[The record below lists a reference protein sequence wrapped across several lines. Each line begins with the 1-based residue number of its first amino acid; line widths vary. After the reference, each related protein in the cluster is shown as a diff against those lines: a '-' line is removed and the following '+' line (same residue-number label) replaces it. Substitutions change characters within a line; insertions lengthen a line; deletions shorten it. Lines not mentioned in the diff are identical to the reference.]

1 LKKYFNI
8 PIRKHQNALINL
20 SFLLLW
26 VFVIGG
32 QVSFSQ
38 GNSYDSISF
47 NLEDELFTQDS
58 GNNNSHGFHCT
69 FEIEEQEISTDSDKN
84 DNCEFHTPF
93 KPSNAL
99 SFLNRIQSTVSLNKY
114 AQIELENYN
123 RTSISLV
130 VLHHSWKGFI
140 I

>member
-1 LKKYFNI
+1 M
-8 PIRKHQNALINL
+8 
-20 SFLLLW
+20 LLW

-38 GNSYDSISF
+38 SNSYYAISF
-47 NLEDELFTQDS
+47 DLEDELFTQDS

-99 SFLNRIQSTVSLNKY
+99 SFLNRLQSTVSLNQY